1 MEKRKPPTI
10 IVALVVCFAL
20 FTILTVI
27 GFAIPWRS
35 EIASEEGRGIDS
47 VITYLLFA
55 TGALVVFGHVI
66 LIRFLLKGRDD
77 QDEAYVRPPPKVE
90 WMWGIIPV
98 IVMML
103 LAEAGVLVVGAAT
116 WDKLYVDKPT
126 DPVVLEVVG
135 KQFEWLVRYPGA
147 DNTYGAYDFKWVDG
161 ADNPLGLDEDDDAGL
176 DDIIS
181 RNVIYLPR
189 GRTAQIR
196 LRTHDVIHS
205 FFVPDFRVK
214 QDVIP
219 GFPTEIRF
227 TPTLNGIYELA
238 CTELCGLGHYKMRG
252 LVHVVEPAEYEAWL
266 KARPTFGGED

>member
-1 MEKRKPPTI
+1 MENRKPPRI
-10 IVALVVCFAL
+10 IVALVAFFAI
-20 FTILTVI
+20 FTILSVI
-27 GFAIPWRS
+27 GFAVPWRS
-35 EIASEEGRGIDS
+35 EVASEEGQGIDS

-55 TGALVVFGHVI
+55 TGALVVLGHAI

-77 QDEAYVRPPPKVE
+77 QKTAYVRPPAKVE

-98 IVMML
+98 IVMMI
-103 LAEAGVLVVGAAT
+103 LAEAGVLVVGAST
-116 WDKLYVDKPT
+116 WDKLYVERSA
-126 DPVVLEVVG
+126 DPVILEVVG
-135 KQFEWLVRYPGA
+135 KQFEWLIRYPGK
-147 DNTYGAYDFKWVDG
+147 DKTYGAYDFKYVDG
-161 ADNPLGLDEDDDAGL
+161 VDNPMGLDEDDDAGM

-227 TPTLNGIYELA
+227 TPTVNGVYELA

-252 LVHVVEPAEYEAWL
+252 EVHVVDPAEYEAWL
-266 KARPTFGGED
+266 NKRPTFGGED